1 MIDNVIFGLNRGMTP
16 MDFTE
21 SFLSDAEK
29 SVKFSVSD
37 NEKLGTGSTVTVSY
51 GEDIDVEYKVLIFGD
66 VNGDGLYDARDSV
79 IVNCLLNG
87 LLTKE
92 QVGETVYNAAD
103 ADHDER
109 ITHNDVYLI
118 EQAGLFINNISQTSE

>member
-1 MIDNVIFGLNRGMTP
+1 MTP
-16 MDFTE
+16 IDFTE
-21 SFLSDAEK
+21 KFISDAEK
-29 SVKFSVSD
+29 AVKFSVSD
-37 NEKLGTGSTVTVSY
+37 NDKLGTGSTVTVSY
-51 GEDIDVEYKVLIFGD
+51 GEDIDAEYTVLVFGD

-103 ADHDER
+103 CDHDGI
-109 ITHNDVYLI
+109 ITENDVYLI
-118 EQAGLFINNISQTSE
+118 EQAGLFVKNISQTSE